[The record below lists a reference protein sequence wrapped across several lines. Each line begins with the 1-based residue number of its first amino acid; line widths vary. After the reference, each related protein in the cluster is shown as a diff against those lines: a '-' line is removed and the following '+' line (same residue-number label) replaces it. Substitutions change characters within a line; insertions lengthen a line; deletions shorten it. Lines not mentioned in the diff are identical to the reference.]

1 MSSSVVNGLL
11 GPPLFYAGLS
21 CPGGCQSRQHLR
33 VARRRTHVR
42 GCAAWHAVS
51 NLIPSVNVLSFLV
64 FFLRCLVSVFVDV
77 CKLTV
82 MCMMVSVG
90 LPVVVVFM
98 LVIDMVVVVQAVGMG
113 MRYIF
118 VGVLVR
124 VLRSH
129 P

>member
-1 MSSSVVNGLL
+1 
-11 GPPLFYAGLS
+11 
-21 CPGGCQSRQHLR
+21 
-33 VARRRTHVR
+33 
-42 GCAAWHAVS
+42 
-51 NLIPSVNVLSFLV
+51 
-64 FFLRCLVSVFVDV
+64 
-77 CKLTV
+77 
-82 MCMMVSVG
+82 MMVSVG

-113 MRYIF
+113 MRYIC